1 MQNLGLQGYVEVG
14 SRLVC
19 DEHLRLE
26 CDADCQENALR
37 HATAELER
45 VAVEHILGIGN
56 AHLTEQFYGEGA
68 GAPATE
74 VRVLKD
80 YFLDLLAD
88 GNDGVQRRTCI
99 LEYQGD
105 LLTADVADLLG
116 GHAQQLAAVVG
127 DAALDDL
134 AGEWHE
140 LKHGEGGY
148 GFSGAALAYDAEYG
162 VFFESERDAVDCL
175 VDTVLAEEVGV
186 EVFDF
191 EKMGWHG
198 TPSIRLEL
206 GYARAS
212 AAAGLRRE

>member
-1 MQNLGLQGYVEVG
+1 M
-14 SRLVC
+14 
-19 DEHLRLE
+19 
-26 CDADCQENALR
+26 
-37 HATAELER
+37 ATAELER
-45 VAVEHILGIGN
+45 VAVEHVLGIGN
-56 AHLTEQFYGEGA
+56 AHLTEQVYGEGA

-148 GFSGAALAYDAEYG
+148 S
-162 VFFESERDAVDCL
+162 
-175 VDTVLAEEVGV
+175 LAEPLSPT
-186 EVFDF
+186 
-191 EKMGWHG
+191 
-198 TPSIRLEL
+198 TPSMESSSR
-206 GYARAS
+206 ARETPLTALLTPS
-212 AAAGLRRE
+212 LLKK